1 MRFNPIVR
9 AKSRG
14 FVIAMV
20 VGALLLAGLLV
31 GAGQALT
38 NYATAV

>member
-1 MRFNPIVR
+1 MRFTPIVR

-14 FVIAMV
+14 LVIAMV
-20 VGALLLAGLLV
+20 LGALVLGGLLLS
-31 GAGQALT
+31 AGQAIT

>member
-14 FVIAMV
+14 LVIAMV
-20 VGALLLAGLLV
+20 VGALVAGVLLV
-31 GAGQALT
+31 TAGQAIT

>member
-14 FVIAMV
+14 LVIAIV
-20 VGALLLAGLLV
+20 VGALVMGALLV
-31 GAGQALT
+31 TAGQAIT